1 MNPSEGNR
9 VELTNDGSGPI
20 GDDSDLL
27 NPSIIAAAHE
37 LKTPLVLLRQL
48 SLQLAETTDESRKTE
63 IICRMRLTSER
74 SLRLVD
80 NLTRAAR
87 LDDAM
92 FEMEPIQLS
101 SICYDVIDEM
111 QPLSRALDQNFCIR
125 TGRKSVVAVANRDLL
140 RSLLV
145 GLIDN
150 ALQYNQPGGDIVISA
165 GSRDGRAVVS
175 VRDNGPIMDLAEF
188 RKLAQSIGLRAMPM
202 SARPLSS
209 GLGLMIAGAFAN
221 AMGGGLNLSRHHRG
235 GVTFRADLPVSS
247 QLSLLGL

>member
-1 MNPSEGNR
+1 MEGNR
-9 VELTNDGSGPI
+9 VGQA
-20 GDDSDLL
+20 GDRPDSICDTIS
-27 NPSIIAAAHE
+27 PSIVAAAHE

-63 IICRMRLTSER
+63 IIRRMRLTSER

-101 SICYDVIDEM
+101 NICYDVIDEM
-111 QPLSRALDQNFCIR
+111 RPLSKALDQNFQIR
-125 TGRKSVVAVANRDLL
+125 VGRRPVVAVANRDLL

-150 ALQYNQPGGDIVISA
+150 ALQYNRPGGDIVISA
-165 GSRDGRAVVS
+165 GLRGGRAVVT
-175 VRDNGPIMDLAEF
+175 VRDNGPIMDLLEF
-188 RKLAQSIGLRAMPM
+188 RKLAQLIGRNAAPM

-209 GLGLMIAGAFAN
+209 GLGLMIAGMFAN
-221 AMGGGLNLSRHHRG
+221 AMSGDLKLSRHHRG
-235 GVTFRADLPVSS
+235 GVTFQADLPVSS